1 MKLGIYLLIGVSSL
15 LLTACKTSQP
25 LPEQAMAQQVESL
38 LQSRMEESNISGL
51 AAGVVYNGRILSA
64 RGYGYAD
71 GEQQTQAVT
80 PDVRFQIGS
89 TSKLFT
95 ALAVMQLV
103 ESGQLLLDE
112 DIRTYLPG
120 FNPNALS
127 SEDLEVTVRDLLTHH
142 SGIPSAFLKSFVLS
156 EPDPDLFM
164 ETSAWL
170 SDTYLVWPNQ
180 TVFAYCNI
188 CYSLMGELVAKVSQQ
203 SYESYIQNHIFRP
216 LDLADSQ
223 VYGLPGID
231 PNVSGGFTAGQP
243 VDPLIVKDVPA
254 GGYIMSARDMAKF
267 AQALVQTAQ
276 GERSGWIEPRTLQA
290 MFEPQYEGLPMNADF
305 SMGLGFWLS
314 DHNGHR
320 VVGHGGT
327 VPPFYSELK
336 VIPQS
341 KAAVFIASNDNMGN
355 NAVLEQLVNDV
366 FDILLSENADTED
379 HQAQARPFTTPIA
392 DGDYNLGGLGLL
404 TVTTVEGERYIELP
418 GVGSVPVQDQ
428 NGVLQAPDMNLELR
442 PYDHPLI
449 RFHGYFGKYLLGPAT
464 EVEQTSESN
473 AYDPWL
479 GAYRSDDVVENG
491 KLYYDTTLGAYRLE
505 VDIGALDE
513 QIALV
518 LKPVGPQLM
527 QVQGYGRNLGN
538 VIRLGMK
545 DDHPVLYFSGIELV
559 GVEAE

>member
-1 MKLGIYLLIGVSSL
+1 MKLGIYLLIGISSL
-15 LLTACKTSQP
+15 LLAACKTSQP
-25 LPEQAMAQQVESL
+25 LPDQAVTQQVESL
-38 LQSRMEESNISGL
+38 LQSRMEELNISGL
-51 AAGVVYNGRILSA
+51 AAGVVYEGRILSA

-71 GEQQTQAVT
+71 GELQKQAVT
-80 PDVRFQIGS
+80 PDLRFQIGS
-89 TSKLFT
+89 TSKIVT

-103 ESGQLLLDE
+103 ESGQLILDE

-120 FNPNALS
+120 FNPKVLS

-142 SGIPSAFLKSFVLS
+142 SGIPSAYLKSFVLS

-203 SYESYIQNHIFRP
+203 SYESYIQAHIFQP
-216 LDLADSQ
+216 LDLTDSQ
-223 VYGLPGID
+223 VYGLPGVD
-231 PNVSGGFTAGQP
+231 PKVSGGFTAGQP

-267 AQALVQTAQ
+267 ALALVQTAQ
-276 GERSGWIEPRTLQA
+276 GERSGWIEPRTLRA

-305 SMGLGFWLS
+305 LMGLGFWLS

-320 VVGHGGT
+320 IVGHGGT

-341 KAAVFIASNDNMGN
+341 KAAVFIASNDNMGS
-355 NAVLEQLVNDV
+355 NAVLEQLANEV
-366 FDILLSENADTED
+366 FDILLPESANTEER
-379 HQAQARPFTTPIA
+379 QAQAYTTPIA
-392 DGDYNLGGLGLL
+392 DGDYNLGGLGLI
-404 TVTTVEGERYIELP
+404 TVTTAEGKRYIELP
-418 GVGSVPVQDQ
+418 GVGSIPAQEQ
-428 NGVLQAPDMNLELR
+428 NGVLQVPDMNLELR
-442 PYDHPLI
+442 SYEHPLI

-464 EVEQTSESN
+464 EVEQTAESN
-473 AYDPWL
+473 IYDPWL

-491 KLYYDTTLGAYRLE
+491 KLYYDTDLGAYRLE
-505 VDIGALDE
+505 VEIGALE
-513 QIALV
+513 ESIALV
-518 LKPVGPQLM
+518 LKPVGPRLM

-538 VIRLGMK
+538 VIQLGMK
-545 DDHPVLYFSGIELV
+545 NGQPVLYFSGIELK
-559 GVEAE
+559 GRGPE